1 MTRVSLDGKGQAVDG
16 DLTTTGALCIASGR
30 SYIAG
35 GRDVLRE
42 GDTTTACPECGEPGV
57 IVEGCPHFLSD
68 DRMVATD
75 GALVACGCPSGANRV
90 VAPLHES
97 LGNGRAFEAS
107 TANAGP
113 ATSTSRSLQPRLS
126 QPASFQP
133 TSSEPMLVAPPGTLE
148 PGFFIVPRSMSG
160 PDVLFYLSDRQL
172 KMPIE
177 YVKRLNPTYDEG
189 FKAGEMFVLA
199 DPDSQQACSRMEAQL
214 MAAAERVRR
223 HMSSLNVEEADF
235 MTRNLPEIA
244 ALLGKASSAMGVVE
258 AMAGKILDDVSRSL
272 KALSQL
278 HRDEFNQ
285 TGKLQSQAFFDQRKA
300 VLKDLEAQLKAGFL
314 NKRMELGSYDTL
326 RRDLGISSKSLVH
339 HWSKAGVAGEIPGY
353 ATHMDKVTAMS
364 KYLHAGGYIGIGVG
378 GASSALKIKE
388 VCAAGRDEAC
398 KRITITEVSSFGAG
412 LFGGAT
418 GSRLST
424 LAAGRLCLSV
434 SPMRTL
440 VCSVAVVG
448 AGAWTGAS
456 VGEWAGGHM
465 GDYAGE
471 IIYDHTF
478 ID

>member
-1 MTRVSLDGKGQAVDG
+1 MTRVILDGKGQAVDG
-16 DLTTTGALCIASGR
+16 DLTTTGALCIASSR
-30 SYIAG
+30 SYTAG

-42 GDTTTACPECGEPGV
+42 GDITTACPECGEPGV

-68 DRMVATD
+68 DRLVATD

-97 LGNGRAFEAS
+97 PGNRRAFEAS
-107 TANAGP
+107 TFNAEST
-113 ATSTSRSLQPRLS
+113 ASTSQSLQPRLS
-126 QPASFQP
+126 QPASLQP
-133 TSSEPMLVAPPGTLE
+133 TSPEPMFVAPLGTLE

-177 YVKRLNPTYDEG
+177 YVKRLNPTFDEG

-223 HMSSLNVEEADF
+223 HVSSLSVEEADF

-300 VLKDLEAQLKAGFL
+300 VLKDLDAQLKVGFL

-326 RRDLGISSKSLVH
+326 RRDLGISSKSLVL
-339 HWSKAGVAGEIPGY
+339 HWSRAGAAGEIPGY
-353 ATHMDKVTAMS
+353 ATHMDKVAAMG
-364 KYLHAGGYIGIGVG
+364 KYLNAGGYIGIGLG
-378 GASSALKIKE
+378 GASSVLKIKE
-388 VCAAGRDEAC
+388 VCTAGNEEAC
-398 KRITITEVSSFGAG
+398 KKIKLVEASSFSGGLAVGMGAG
-412 LFGGAT
+412 
-418 GSRLST
+418 RIST
-424 LAAGRLCLSV
+424 LAAAKLCVSASPLRSV
-434 SPMRTL
+434 I
-440 VCSVAVVG
+440 CGVAVVG
-448 AGAWTGAS
+448 AGAWTGAF
-456 VGEWAGGHM
+456 VGEH
-465 GDYAGE
+465 AGE
-471 IIYDHTF
+471 YMGELIYDHSF